1 MPPFATAKNLPAG
14 ISGSQSSDFAASLA
28 AMAMQTLLWDSRI
41 RSLAVLLPALGV
53 MAWVA
58 SELASEEFIFPAVIV
73 GLFVVLV
80 MFTVFVKTIRFEAV
94 VLCMLLVGYLVGNR
108 GFADLAVVKPLY
120 PGEMGMCVIFAALLM
135 RFALTRELPDF
146 SGWIARVIFVYCAM
160 GAVHLALDYQE
171 YRLDAIR
178 DSAMVYYAAFYF
190 VGRQLVVRPE
200 SRAMLD
206 KCLAFSFF
214 ALVPIAIIW
223 RFAPDLLMA
232 GSGFNP
238 LFQKDDLLTTFAAV
252 AVFVIYT
259 RPGIYRWKW
268 VRSSLIVFY
277 IAYVVSGVGRASLAA
292 LIATSVLMFLAGKP
306 RFFLYPATALVLGL
320 TVLAG
325 LAAGV
330 GSSQTNDAK
339 VLVEKVESM
348 VDITGSSNYQSD
360 YGDLK
365 AGTNDFRRKL
375 WSTFVE
381 ETDAYSPLFG
391 RGFGYNFVTH
401 FEDLY
406 HLSEAGQLRS
416 AHNFYV
422 TLYGRMGWTGIAVFA
437 VLTLQIIVGGI
448 RAALMV
454 KADKQPLVDL
464 GYWCATWVILVSSAV
479 GVVLEGPVGAIVFWT
494 LLGVAVEV
502 SQQATIAQRKLAN
515 RRMPE
520 IELLPTLPARRAV
533 SYGMTRDLPAPSR

>member
-1 MPPFATAKNLPAG
+1 
-14 ISGSQSSDFAASLA
+14 
-28 AMAMQTLLWDSRI
+28 
-41 RSLAVLLPALGV
+41 
-53 MAWVA
+53 
-58 SELASEEFIFPAVIV
+58 
-73 GLFVVLV
+73 
-80 MFTVFVKTIRFEAV
+80 
-94 VLCMLLVGYLVGNR
+94 
-108 GFADLAVVKPLY
+108 
-120 PGEMGMCVIFAALLM
+120 
-135 RFALTRELPDF
+135 
-146 SGWIARVIFVYCAM
+146 
-160 GAVHLALDYQE
+160 
-171 YRLDAIR
+171 
-178 DSAMVYYAAFYF
+178 
-190 VGRQLVVRPE
+190 
-200 SRAMLD
+200 
-206 KCLAFSFF
+206 
-214 ALVPIAIIW
+214 
-223 RFAPDLLMA
+223 
-232 GSGFNP
+232 
-238 LFQKDDLLTTFAAV
+238 
-252 AVFVIYT
+252 
-259 RPGIYRWKW
+259 
-268 VRSSLIVFY
+268 
-277 IAYVVSGVGRASLAA
+277 
-292 LIATSVLMFLAGKP
+292 
-306 RFFLYPATALVLGL
+306 
-320 TVLAG
+320 
-325 LAAGV
+325 
-330 GSSQTNDAK
+330 
-339 VLVEKVESM
+339 M

-479 GVVLEGPVGAIVFWT
+479 SASCSKDQWAPSYFGLCWVLRLRFHSKPP
-494 LLGVAVEV
+494 LLNAN
-502 SQQATIAQRKLAN
+502 SAN

-533 SYGMTRDLPAPSR
+533 VLRHDPGSASAFAVNFQQPREVLLPRERCRLPSACGDQRFMVSSF